1 MDSFTDIMD
10 YDFTATFEDSL
21 DKVANGDLEWKN
33 VLNDF
38 YDAFQNDLISASQ
51 DDGGM
56 KSNDPVPTDITCPCG
71 KKNNGNKKL
80 K

>member
-33 VLNDF
+33 VL
-38 YDAFQNDLISASQ
+38 ISMTHSR
-51 DDGGM
+51 M
-56 KSNDPVPTDITCPCG
+56 I
-71 KKNNGNKKL
+71 
-80 K
+80 